1 MDIYVIDRGHDGAR
15 VSRYG
20 SGIDEMKKMPT
31 LGDFLA
37 YVRNMHPGEV
47 VGIDDDAGTRRA
59 MESSGI
65 IPYSSASEAL
75 RHYAES
81 DRVSAFLIGRDGFGP
96 FEIIEK
102 IVSAGITKNDMGVF
116 RYF

>member
-15 VSRYG
+15 VSKYG
-20 SGIDEMKKMPT
+20 SSIDEMRKMPT
-31 LGDFLA
+31 LGEFLA
-37 YVRNMHPGEV
+37 NIRNVHPGCIIGV
-47 VGIDDDAGTRRA
+47 DDNAETRKA
-59 MESSGI
+59 MESSGVI
-65 IPYSSASEAL
+65 AYSSASEAI

-96 FEIIEK
+96 FEIIER
-102 IVSAGITKNDMGVF
+102 IVNAGITKGDMGVF